1 MENGYSILVENVKGR
16 DVSEDLDV
24 REKIILELI
33 LGTQRKNW
41 WAEFIWL
48 RTDTIGRLLRTQ

>member
-33 LGTQRKNW
+33 LGTQRKTW